1 MEERCFHRQSPPVID
16 VWCVHSKVCSEKCY
30 FDSGSAD
37 YLSCHFVLPGLKAS
51 VDRLNVFI
59 CVNTFFLLMNPLW
72 IEGGVRGY
80 LICDTRVRRKWGGIN
95 YGVLRWKRVW
105 FSFMP
110 FQMSRWPRELTVF
123 PLCFLF
129 SASLNSSG
137 GFSVIHHSRYV
148 CPLPR
153 RLFTQTPFW
162 KSLFIRTFVDCND
175 FPPGEITVMVMMII
189 WEMLR
194 I

>member
-1 MEERCFHRQSPPVID
+1 MSD
-16 VWCVHSKVCSEKCY
+16 VFILKCVQRNAILTLA
-30 FDSGSAD
+30 SAD

-59 CVNTFFLLMNPLW
+59 CVNTFFLLMNPFVN
-72 IEGGVRGY
+72 GGGGC

-137 GFSVIHHSRYV
+137 DFYVIRHSRYV

-153 RLFTQTPFW
+153 RLFTQTPLL
-162 KSLFIRTFVDCND
+162 KVFIR
-175 FPPGEITVMVMMII
+175 PYAR
-189 WEMLR
+189 WL
-194 I
+194 

>member
-1 MEERCFHRQSPPVID
+1 
-16 VWCVHSKVCSEKCY
+16 
-30 FDSGSAD
+30 
-37 YLSCHFVLPGLKAS
+37 
-51 VDRLNVFI
+51 
-59 CVNTFFLLMNPLW
+59 MNPLW
-72 IEGGVRGY
+72 IEGVGGH

-137 GFSVIHHSRYV
+137 DFSVIHHSRYV

-153 RLFTQTPFW
+153 RLFTQTPSW
-162 KSLFIRTFVDCND
+162 KSLFIPMYGDCND
-175 FPPGEITVMVMMII
+175 FPPGDITVMVMMTII

-194 I
+194 IQFFFQLAESNTRWPQPVRAQPPLLSPSLSPSLSLQKPFRWIEGGC

>member
-1 MEERCFHRQSPPVID
+1 
-16 VWCVHSKVCSEKCY
+16 
-30 FDSGSAD
+30 
-37 YLSCHFVLPGLKAS
+37 
-51 VDRLNVFI
+51 
-59 CVNTFFLLMNPLW
+59 MNRVGGD
-72 IEGGVRGY
+72 EGGY
-80 LICDTRVRRKWGGIN
+80 LICDTRLRRKWGGIN
-95 YGVLRWKRVW
+95 YGVLRWKHVW

-137 GFSVIHHSRYV
+137 GFSVIHRSRYV

-162 KSLFIRTFVDCND
+162 KSLFICTYVDCND
-175 FPPGEITVMVMMII
+175 FPRGEITVMVMMII

-194 I
+194 TEFFFPLAESNTRWPQPVHARPPLLSLSLSLSFSPKAL